1 MYVPKI
7 LVMAGSLRA
16 GSHNGRLAALVAKEL
31 ALGEAD
37 VTRISLADY
46 PLPLLDADL
55 LSDSGPPD
63 NAVKLKHMLS
73 AHQGVFIAS
82 PEYTASVTPLLK
94 NAIDWITRV
103 RERNDAPY
111 AAFKDRVF
119 ALGSASAGAD
129 GGLHALLAL
138 RQILEVGCGAVVLPE
153 QINVGRADDAFDD
166 MDNLKDEELTTA
178 LKEMV
183 RRLIDLVSVMPKA
196 TE

>member
-1 MYVPKI
+1 MYSPKI

-31 ALGEAD
+31 ALAEAE
-37 VTRISLADY
+37 VTRISLTDY

-55 LSDSGPPD
+55 LADSGPPD

-73 AHQGVFIAS
+73 AHQGVFAS

-103 RERNDAPY
+103 RERNDASH

-119 ALGSASAGAD
+119 ALGSASGRAD
-129 GGLHALLAL
+129 GGLHALMAL
-138 RQILEVGCGAVVLPE
+138 RQILEVGCGALVLPE
-153 QINVGRADDAFDD
+153 QINVGGAGDAFDE
-166 MDNLKDEELTTA
+166 MDNLKDQDRTTA
-178 LKEMV
+178 LKDMV
-183 RRLIDLVSVMPKA
+183 RRLIDLAGMMPKG
-196 TE
+196 TQ